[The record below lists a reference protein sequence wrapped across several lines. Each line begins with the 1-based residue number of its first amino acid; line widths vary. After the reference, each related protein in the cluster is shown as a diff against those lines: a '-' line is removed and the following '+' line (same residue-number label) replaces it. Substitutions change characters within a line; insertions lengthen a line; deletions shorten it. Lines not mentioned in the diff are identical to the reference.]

1 MNQAKAI
8 VTDSGN
14 VAEEATFLGIP
25 CITLNT
31 FAEHPETWRTG
42 TNELVGEDPVALGAC
57 MDKLMNGE
65 WKQGTYP
72 NVGTDEPQSE
82 LYKYYWGNNTI
93 FPSLQESKDTQKRLY
108 SPFNQKEFITFA
120 VSR

>member
-65 WKQGTYP
+65 WKQGTLP
-72 NVGTDEPQSE
+72 ERWDGRTAERIVQ
-82 LYKYYWGNNTI
+82 YYWGEI
-93 FPSLQESKDTQKRLY
+93 IPYSPSLQESKDTQKMV
-108 SPFNQKEFITFA
+108 I
-120 VSR
+120 